1 MGESERFW
9 SILRLLFD
17 VRRVERRVAVGLLIG
32 TLCIVLLRRS
42 LFGREFGA
50 ERAPRQPG
58 DWWASGPGNGG
69 SKEPKEV
76 LVGAV
81 ETPNGRR
88 FAANCEA
95 PSF

>member
-32 TLCIVLLRRS
+32 TLCIVGLLRS
-42 LFGREFGA
+42 EPIMAGTL
-50 ERAPRQPG
+50 APTEHLDTAPNTAQTLAGLAIDRCSVAPSKHPTGG
-58 DWWASGPGNGG
+58 D
-69 SKEPKEV
+69 
-76 LVGAV
+76 
-81 ETPNGRR
+81 